1 MPTERL
7 EQIIEKRNALE
18 SLAIKHKEILHDAFL
33 NKCGDL
39 KDEQYLRKEYEQQID
54 ANRDLQIGI
63 IGRVKAGKSS
73 LLNALLFGGSTI
85 LPKAATPMT
94 AALTVLSYSDK
105 LKVTVRFFEPG
116 DFTKLKEKSDAY
128 ENKLRKLENELFEKA
143 RKEAEAKAGRIA
155 NAIFDETKA
164 RDRAAREAK
173 RVLSKDIGL
182 SGAFDQYQ
190 KIKASPISQNEVAGQ
205 IKELYPSSVEEI
217 STKLADYVGSEG
229 KYMPFTQSVEI
240 AYPND
245 KLKGI
250 RIVDTPGFNDPVPS
264 REERAYQLLKMS
276 DVVLILSQAGRFL
289 DANDKAVLDKITVKD
304 GLRELFI
311 IASQVDTQLLGDEYS
326 DMPLED
332 VYSDIVSRLSQQARS
347 VLTTCNESGAF
358 DQLIHDDGSRVI
370 LTSGDCESMYLTFAN
385 KNSWDENKKTIWENL
400 CESFRDYFSDKDE
413 ATSKA
418 SLKRLSNIDV
428 VESKIETV
436 KQKKNEILAES
447 SNKICT
453 SWENAAEDL
462 KQGMKDAAEQQI
474 KRINECNINSLQ
486 NEKNSIESFCLKVE
500 AGISNAVINAVDDWR
515 SETTKEMMS
524 FVNDLQA
531 DAKNDAKN
539 ARTEF
544 TRHHSY
550 STGFWIFKSYHEY
563 TTQHTRV
570 NPVQLRAAVEDYTG
584 KVNNNLKNEILYE
597 LSQLKRKIS
606 SKVAIVWATKAAE
619 QNMDEDAVAVKINA
633 IIESLNIP
641 DFKLPED
648 TLPKELR
655 ESGAKEDEAGDHL
668 LAVCRSYLNELAN
681 KMSSQLIDEIAR
693 YANAIKKADLAS
705 KLLEK
710 YRKDLDNLIHDIQN
724 KEQSISLYKKVI
736 EELEAIA

>member
-7 EQIIEKRNALE
+7 EKIIEKRNALE
-18 SLAIKHKEILHDAFL
+18 SLAIKHREILHDAFL

-63 IGRVKAGKSS
+63 VGRVKAGKSS

-105 LKVTVRFFEPG
+105 LKVTVRFFEPE

-128 ENKLRKLENELFEKA
+128 ENKLRKLEAELFENA
-143 RKEAEAKAGRIA
+143 RKKAEAKAGGIA
-155 NAIFDETKA
+155 NAIFDEAKA
-164 RDRAAREAK
+164 RDRATREAK
-173 RVLSKDIGL
+173 RVLREDIGL
-182 SGAFDQYQ
+182 SGAFDQYK
-190 KIKASPISQNEVAGQ
+190 KIKESPISQNEVAGQ
-205 IKELYPSSVEEI
+205 TKELYPSSVEEI
-217 STKLADYVGSEG
+217 STTLADYVGSEG

-240 AYPND
+240 AYPNE

-264 REERAYQLLKMS
+264 REERAYQLLKIS

-289 DANDKAVLDKITVKD
+289 DASDKEVLDKITVKD

-311 IASQVDTQLLGDEYS
+311 VASQVDNQLLGDEYS
-326 DMPLED
+326 DMSLED
-332 VYSDIVSRLSQQARS
+332 VYSDIASRLSQQARS

-385 KNSWDENKKTIWENL
+385 KNSWDGNKTTIWENL
-400 CESFRDYFSDKDE
+400 CTNFRDYVSDKDE

-418 SLKRLSNIDV
+418 SLKRLGNIDV

-436 KQKKNEILAES
+436 KQKKNEILADS

-453 SWENAAEDL
+453 SWENAVEDL
-462 KQGMKDAAEQQI
+462 KQGMKDAVEQQI
-474 KRINECNINSLQ
+474 KRIKVGNIDSLQ
-486 NEKNSIESFCLKVE
+486 NEKNAIESFCMKVE

-544 TRHHSY
+544 TRHHTY
-550 STGFWIFKSYHEY
+550 TTGLIFKDYHEY

-584 KVNNNLKNEILYE
+584 KVNNNLKNEILHE

-619 QNMDEDAVAVKINA
+619 QNMDEDAIAVKISA

-641 DFKLPED
+641 DFKLPEN

-681 KMSSQLIDEIAR
+681 KMSGQLIDEIVR

-710 YRKDLDNLIHDIQN
+710 YRKDLDKLIHDIQN
-724 KEQSISLYKKVI
+724 KEQSINLYEKVI
-736 EELEAIA
+736 KELETIA

>member
-1 MPTERL
+1 MSTERL
-7 EQIIEKRNALE
+7 EKIIEKRNTLE

-39 KDEQYLRKEYEQQID
+39 KDEQYLRREYEQQID

-63 IGRVKAGKSS
+63 VGRVKAGKSS

-94 AALTVLSYSDK
+94 AALTILSYSDQ

-143 RKEAEAKAGRIA
+143 RKEAEIKAGGFTK
-155 NAIFDETKA
+155 AIFDEAKA
-164 RDRAAREAK
+164 RDRAARDAK
-173 RVLSKDIGL
+173 RTLREDIGL

-205 IKELYPSSVEEI
+205 IKELYPNSVEDI
-217 STKLADYVGSEG
+217 STMLADYVGSEG

-240 AYPND
+240 AYPNE

-264 REERAYQLLKMS
+264 REERAYQLLKIS

-304 GLRELFI
+304 GLRELFVV
-311 IASQVDTQLLGDEYS
+311 ASQVDTQLLGDEYFGMS
-326 DMPLED
+326 LED
-332 VYSDIVSRLSQQARS
+332 VYSDIASRLSQQARS

-370 LTSGDCESMYLTFAN
+370 LVSGDCESMYLTFAN
-385 KNSWDENKKTIWENL
+385 KNSWDKDKVTIWKNL
-400 CESFRDYFSDKDE
+400 CDNFRDYFSDKDE

-418 SLKRLSNIDV
+418 SLRRLSNINV

-436 KQKKNEILAES
+436 KQKKNEILADS
-447 SNKICT
+447 ANKICT

-462 KQGMKDAAEQQI
+462 KRGMKDAAEQQI

-486 NEKNSIESFCLKVE
+486 NEKNSIESFCMKVE

-544 TRHHSY
+544 TRHHTY
-550 STGFWIFKSYHEY
+550 TTGWIFKDYHEY

-681 KMSSQLIDEIAR
+681 KMSGQLIDEIAR
-693 YANAIKKADLAS
+693 YVNAIKKADLAS